1 MMLPEDRRAVI
12 LAAILALF
20 AFYTLYFLRVIA
32 IPICIAFLLNLLL
45 QPAMRLLAQLRLPRT
60 ISALLVIVLFFS
72 VVGAITF
79 AVCLPAAD
87 WIAKTPETFQHLED
101 RLAIV
106 RETLQRLETAAA
118 RVEHLAEANPGGFTV
133 SLSDAWLSGFLFT
146 NTTSALSGIGLT
158 VVLLYFLLVAG
169 DLFLR
174 RLVEIAPNLSEKK
187 QVVLI
192 SQEIERNISSYL
204 LTITLM
210 NAAVGI
216 CTGIGAYAFGLAD
229 PLLWG
234 VMAFL
239 LNYIPI
245 LGPLVGVGVLLLVG
259 LVSFD
264 DVWWALGPAAT
275 YLVIHIVEGENVT
288 PMLLARRFTLNPVL
302 VIISIVFWYWMW
314 GVPGALL
321 AVPMLAT
328 TKIVCDRVE
337 SLQALGH
344 FLGSEANDW
353 ARTRTDPSPRAE

>member
-1 MMLPEDRRAVI
+1 MTFPRDRHGIVLAGIFI
-12 LAAILALF
+12 LLT
-20 AFYTLYFLRVIA
+20 FYTLYFLRAIA
-32 IPICIAFLLNLLL
+32 IPICIAFVLNLLL
-45 QPAMRLLAQLRLPRT
+45 QPAMLQLARLHLPRAVAA
-60 ISALLVIVLFFS
+60 ILVIALFFG
-72 VVGAITF
+72 VVGGV
-79 AVCLPAAD
+79 AVAVSLPAAD
-87 WIAKTPETFQHLED
+87 WMARAPETFQHLED

-106 RETLQRLETAAA
+106 KEALQRLQAATA
-118 RVEHLAEANPGGFTV
+118 RVEHLTETGTSGFTV

-146 NTTSALSGIGLT
+146 STASALSGIGLT
-158 VVLLYFLLVAG
+158 VILLFFLLVAG

-174 RLVEIAPNLSEKK
+174 RLVEIVPNFSDKK
-187 QVVLI
+187 QIVLI
-192 SQEIERNISSYL
+192 SQEIESNISGYL
-204 LTITLM
+204 LTITLI
-210 NAAVGI
+210 NAAVGL
-216 CTGIGAYAFGLAD
+216 CTGIAAYAFGLAD

-234 VMAFL
+234 VTAFL

-264 DVWWALGPAAT
+264 DVWRALGPAAT

-344 FLGSEANDW
+344 FLGSESNGW
-353 ARTRTDPSPRAE
+353 ARTKPDSLT